1 MKTFL
6 ENNKSI
12 GILALRLSIGC
23 AFAFIYG
30 LMKVQGG
37 PELWTMIGGTMSNVG
52 ITFAPT
58 FWGFMATMAE
68 FAGGILIILGLFTR
82 ITSVFMGFTMIM
94 ATITHLIAKDPWYTV
109 MNPVHMLAVFI
120 CFIFIGAGK
129 YSLDYLISK
138 RKSG

>member
-6 ENNKSI
+6 DNNKSI
-12 GILALRLSIGC
+12 GIFVLRLSIGC

-30 LMKVQGG
+30 LMKVEGG
-37 PELWTMIGGTMSNVG
+37 PELWTMIGGTMSHVG

-109 MNPVHMLAVFI
+109 MNPVNMLAVFI
-120 CFIFIGAGK
+120 CLFFVGAGK
-129 YSLDYLISK
+129 YSIDYLISK